1 MAYPL
6 LPLIFSTL
14 FLPLL
19 ALAQSNGSVAVGK
32 FLTANDTATPW
43 LSPSRDFAFGFQK
56 IRDKDT
62 FLLCIWYDKI
72 PDRAIVWYANE
83 GTAVPRDSRVE
94 ITAERGL
101 VLSDPQG
108 KELWNSE
115 SIVDVVAN
123 GFMNDT
129 GNFVLVGGNSDKLW
143 ESFKNPTD
151 TILPAQLMERGG
163 VLYSRQAEAN
173 FSRGRFQLRLQNDGN
188 LVLYPVDVPSDM
200 AYDAYYAS
208 GTYNASNSSNPGYQV
223 IFNETGHLY
232 INLRRNGE
240 TFELTPQV
248 IPSAS
253 ENYYRATLNFDGVFA
268 QYHYPKV
275 FTGVQNWTQVWSKP
289 DNICLNIRG
298 DEGSGACG
306 YNSVCTL
313 GESRRPICECPRRF
327 SLLDPSDKYGSCK
340 PEFTQSC
347 DADEPTSAEDLYDFE
362 VLTDTDWPTSDYA
375 QLRPYSEEDCRKS
388 CLQDCF
394 CAVAIYRGDSCWK
407 KKLPLSNGR
416 KDSSVNGKAFLK
428 FRKGDLSPQPP
439 PKSQESKKDQG
450 SLILVGSVLL
460 GSSVFVNF
468 VVIAAA
474 CLGFFLIYNKKVIRP
489 SPSNNIVG
497 DNLRC
502 FTYKELVEATNGF
515 KEELGRGAF
524 GTVYKGTM
532 QLVSRNIVAV
542 KKLGNVVQD
551 GDKEFNTEV
560 NVIAQT
566 HHKNLVR
573 LLGFCNEADERL
585 LVYEYMSN
593 GSLAGF
599 LFGDTKPSWDQ
610 RTHIALGIAR
620 GLSYLHEE
628 CSTQIIHCD
637 IKPQNILLDDSYS
650 ARISD
655 FGMAKLLMINQ
666 SRTNTAI
673 RGTKGYVAPEWF
685 RNTPVTVKV
694 DVYSFGVL
702 LLEITCCRRCVGDL
716 EMAEE
721 KAILTDWVWDCFR
734 EGRLDALVENDER
747 ALNDWEKFKR
757 FVMVGIW
764 CVQEDPSLRPAM
776 KKIIQM
782 LEGVVEVAVPPCP
795 FPNFN
800 STSR

>member
-6 LPLIFSTL
+6 LPLIFSSL
-14 FLPLL
+14 FLPML
-19 ALAQSNGSVAVGK
+19 AFAQRNG
-32 FLTANDTATPW
+32 N
-43 LSPSRDFAFGFQK
+43 
-56 IRDKDT
+56 
-62 FLLCIWYDKI
+62 
-72 PDRAIVWYANE
+72 
-83 GTAVPRDSRVE
+83 
-94 ITAERGL
+94 
-101 VLSDPQG
+101 
-108 KELWNSE
+108 
-115 SIVDVVAN
+115 
-123 GFMNDT
+123 
-129 GNFVLVGGNSDKLW
+129 
-143 ESFKNPTD
+143 
-151 TILPAQLMERGG
+151 
-163 VLYSRQAEAN
+163 
-173 FSRGRFQLRLQNDGN
+173 
-188 LVLYPVDVPSDM
+188 
-200 AYDAYYAS
+200 AYDAYYIS
-208 GTYNASNSSNPGYQV
+208 DTYDESNSSNSGY
-223 IFNETGHLY
+223 H
-232 INLRRNGE
+232 
-240 TFELTPQV
+240 V

-268 QYHYPKV
+268 QYYYPKI
-275 FTGVQNWTQVWSKP
+275 FTGVQNWSEVWSEP
-289 DNICLNIRG
+289 DNICVSING
-298 DEGSGACG
+298 YEGSGACG

-313 GESRRPICECPRRF
+313 GESRRPICECPQGF
-327 SLLDPSDKYGSCK
+327 SLLDPSDTYGSCK
-340 PEFTQSC
+340 PVSIQAC
-347 DADEPTSAEDLYDFE
+347 DADERTSVEDLYDFV
-362 VLTDTDWPTSDYA
+362 VLIDTDWLTSDYE
-375 QLRPYSEEDCRKS
+375 QLKPYSEEDCRKS

-394 CAVAIYRGDSCWK
+394 CAVAIYNGDSCRM

-416 KDSSVNGKAFLK
+416 QNSSVNGKAFLK
-428 FRKGDLSPQPP
+428 FRKGDRPPQI
-439 PKSQESKKDQG
+439 SKKDQG

-468 VVIAAA
+468 VFIAAA

-489 SPSNNIVG
+489 SPSNNVVG
-497 DNLRC
+497 DSLRC

-542 KKLGNVVQD
+542 KRLGNVVQD
-551 GDKEFNTEV
+551 GDKEFKTEV

-628 CSTQIIHCD
+628 CSTPIIHCD
-637 IKPQNILLDDSYS
+637 IKPQNILLDDYYT

-655 FGMAKLLMINQ
+655 FGLAKLLMINQ

-734 EGRLDALVENDER
+734 EGRIDALVENDEQ

-757 FVMVGIW
+757 FVVVGIW

-800 STSR
+800 STYR

>member
-1 MAYPL
+1 M
-6 LPLIFSTL
+6 
-14 FLPLL
+14 L
-19 ALAQSNGSVAVGK
+19 ALAQSNGNVSLGA
-32 FLTANDTATPW
+32 FLTATDTATPW

-62 FLLCIWYDKI
+62 FLLSIWYNKI
-72 PDRAIVWYANE
+72 PDRTIVWYANE
-83 GTAVPRDSRVE
+83 GTAVPRDSKVE
-94 ITAERGL
+94 LTAERGL

-108 KELWNSE
+108 KEVQISE
-115 SIVDVVAN
+115 SIVDVVAY

-129 GNFVLVGGNSDKLW
+129 GNFVLVRGDSAKLW
-143 ESFKNPTD
+143 ESFRNPTD
-151 TILPAQLMERGG
+151 TILPSQSMEIGG
-163 VLYSRQAEAN
+163 VLNSRHAEAN
-173 FSRGRFQLRLQNDGN
+173 FSKGRFQLRLLDDGN
-188 LVLYPVDVPSDM
+188 LVLNTRDVPSDNV
-200 AYDAYYAS
+200 YAS
-208 GTYNASNSSNPGYQV
+208 YYTSDTNDASNLSNSGHQV
-223 IFNETGHLY
+223 IFNETGHMY
-232 INLRRNGE
+232 IVRRNG
-240 TFELTPQV
+240 TTLDLTPQGIRPV
-248 IPSAS
+248 S

-268 QYHYPKV
+268 QYYYPKI
-275 FTGVQNWTQVWSKP
+275 FTGVVDWTEVWSQP
-289 DNICLNIRG
+289 DNICLKIRG

-313 GESRRPICECPRRF
+313 NESRRPICECPPRF

-340 PEFTQSC
+340 PEFTQTC
-347 DADEPTSAEDLYDFE
+347 DADEPTSVEDSYDLE
-362 VLTDTDWPTSDYA
+362 VLTDTDWPISDYA
-375 QLRPYSEEDCRKS
+375 QLMPYSEQDCRKS

-394 CAVAIYRGDSCWK
+394 CAVAIYRDVSCWK

-416 KDSSVNGKAFLK
+416 KNSSVNGKAFLK
-428 FRKGDLSPQPP
+428 FRKGNPP
-439 PKSQESKKDQG
+439 PPPRTTCQDSKKDQG

-468 VVIAAA
+468 VLIAAA
-474 CLGFFLIYNKKVIRP
+474 CLGFSLIYNKKVMRP
-489 SPSNNIVG
+489 CSSNNVVG

-502 FTYKELVEATNGF
+502 FTYKELVEATNDF

-542 KKLGNVVQD
+542 KRLGNVVQD
-551 GDKEFNTEV
+551 GDKEFKTEV

-573 LLGFCNEADERL
+573 LLGFCNEADQRL

-637 IKPQNILLDDSYS
+637 IKPQNILLDDYYS

-716 EMAEE
+716 EMGEE

-734 EGRLDALVENDER
+734 EGRLDALVENDEQ

-782 LEGVVEVAVPPCP
+782 LEEVVEVAVPPCP
-795 FPNFN
+795 FPIFN
-800 STSR
+800 SSYC